1 MRDRATDGFPSAA
14 LPVDRGRLGPS
25 TAGGVDALWVGGL
38 VLAATGGALALV
50 GLTLP
55 WAAVTPASRSGSGHV
70 AQLSDLHPFAAPM
83 AALVLIVV
91 GVGVAL
97 SFGSVGR
104 LSSYLWFPYS
114 VVAAA
119 GAVTALFLTVHL
131 VKGTTLLVREPVT
144 YLPERVTVGGVL
156 PSTGC
161 LLYVVGLSLVACGL
175 GGSSRSRQDLELLD
189 LPADV
194 DRMSRRARRIAFPAS
209 VVLAVVGAVVSAV
222 SPWYRFVPALDGST
236 DLHPLGPDRGDV
248 QLWIAA
254 YRAGLVACLVL
265 TVLALLAPGAARWLR
280 RTGLTV
286 AVAVTVG
293 LMLGYLLLWRPLHL
307 TPFQAGHGH
316 AALAPG
322 VGHGLGILTMVA
334 VALGLALMPTRSSR
348 AGQPVAAHPAPTG
361 NAAPAAGIPN
371 DVLVAALLAAAAA
384 LSATSDPPTAPPT
397 EAQPTDSELPAE
409 PPTLDRE
416 PR

>member
-1 MRDRATDGFPSAA
+1 MSDRATDGFPSGA
-14 LPVDRGRLGPS
+14 LPGGPARRRPPA
-25 TAGGVDALWVGGL
+25 AGGFDALWVGGL
-38 VLAATGGALALV
+38 VLAATGGALALA

-55 WAAVTPASRSGSGHV
+55 WATVTPASRGGPGHV

-114 VVAAA
+114 TVAAA
-119 GAVTALFLTVHL
+119 GAVAALLLTVHL
-131 VKGTTLLVREPVT
+131 VRGATLLVREPVT
-144 YLPERVTVGGVL
+144 YLPERVTVDGVF

-161 LLYVVGLSLVACGL
+161 LLYVVGLSLVAGGL

-189 LPADV
+189 IPAGV
-194 DRMSRRARRIAFPAS
+194 GRTLRRARGVAFPAS
-209 VVLAVVGAVVSAV
+209 VVLAVAGAVAAAV
-222 SPWYRFVPALDGST
+222 TPWYRFVPALDGST
-236 DLHPLGPDRGDV
+236 DLDPLGPDRDDV
-248 QLWIAA
+248 QLWIAV

-265 TVLALLAPGAARWLR
+265 TVLALLAPAAARWLR

-286 AVAVTVG
+286 AAAVTVG
-293 LMLGYLLLWRPLHL
+293 LMMGYLLLWRPLHL

-322 VGHGLGILTMVA
+322 VGHGLGVLTMVA

-348 AGQPVAAHPAPTG
+348 ADQPVAAHPAPTG
-361 NAAPAAGIPN
+361 NAAPGAGMPN

-384 LSATSDPPTAPPT
+384 LSATSDPPS
-397 EAQPTDSELPAE
+397 DSDLPVAE
-409 PPTLDRE
+409 PPTPERE

>member
-1 MRDRATDGFPSAA
+1 MSGRATDGLPSAA
-14 LPVDRGRLGPS
+14 LQPGPGPLRPS
-25 TAGGVDALWVGGL
+25 AAGGVDALWVGGL
-38 VLAATGGALALV
+38 VLAATGGALALA

-55 WAAVTPASRSGSGHV
+55 WAAVTPASRSGSGYV
-70 AQLSDLHPFAAPM
+70 ALLSDLHPFAAPM

-114 VVAAA
+114 TVAAA

-131 VKGTTLLVREPVT
+131 VKGTTLLVREPAT

-161 LLYVVGLSLVACGL
+161 LLYAVGLSLVACGL
-175 GGSSRSRQDLELLD
+175 GGSSRSRQELELLD
-189 LPADV
+189 LSADAGG
-194 DRMSRRARRIAFPAS
+194 MFRRARGIAFPAS
-209 VVLAVVGAVVSAV
+209 VVLAVVGAVAAVV
-222 SPWYRFVPALDGST
+222 SPWYRLVPALDGST
-236 DLHPLGPDRGDV
+236 DLDPLGPDRGDV

-280 RTGLTV
+280 RTGLTM

-293 LMLGYLLLWRPLHL
+293 LVLGYLLLWRPLHP
-307 TPFQAGHGH
+307 TAHQAGHG
-316 AALAPG
+316 ALAPG

-334 VALGLALMPTRSSR
+334 VALSLALMPTRPSR
-348 AGQPVAAHPAPTG
+348 AGRPVAAGPVPTA
-361 NAAPAAGIPN
+361 NAAPGAGLPN

-384 LSATSDPPTAPPT
+384 LSATSDPPTAPEEEQPT
-397 EAQPTDSELPAE
+397 ESDLPAAE
-409 PPTLDRE
+409 PPTLERGT
-416 PR
+416 R